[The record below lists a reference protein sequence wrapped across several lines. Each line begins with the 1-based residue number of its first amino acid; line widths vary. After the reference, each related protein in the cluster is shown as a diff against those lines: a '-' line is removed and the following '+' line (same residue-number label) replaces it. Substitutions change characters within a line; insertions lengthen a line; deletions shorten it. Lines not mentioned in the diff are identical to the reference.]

1 MLYGIRMFPR
11 VLWYCYEL
19 LKNEWLKPTELKR
32 LQLKRLKALLKYAY
46 QNVPLYHKK
55 FKSTCV
61 RPEDIKSVE
70 DLSKLPFTTKQ
81 EIRDGIPAE
90 SIAYGYLLK
99 DCVRVSTSG
108 TSGGPMP
115 VYYDKR
121 YLDYCMANWR
131 CRRPMAIGV
140 KPWEKTLLIEYSVPQ
155 FDRHGESSSGKS
167 YEVKTKSR
175 DRIALGPLVY
185 LLRNRRRKV
194 YIWYTAE
201 NVLTEIIRFKP
212 KLIRGT
218 PSYLR
223 LVAEEMADKGIEK
236 LGNSIVVRTEG
247 EIADK
252 ETRKYLESVFQCEVF
267 DEYSTW
273 DFGIGA
279 WECQKREGYHI
290 DADQLIMEVVRD
302 NESATPGERGE
313 IVATALLN

>member
-11 VLWYCYEL
+11 ILWYCYEI
-19 LKNEWLKPTELKR
+19 LKNERLKPDELKR
-32 LQLKRLKALLKYAY
+32 LQTKRLRTLLKHSY

-55 FKSTCV
+55 FKSACIK
-61 RPEDIKSVE
+61 PEDIKSVE

-81 EIRDGIPAE
+81 EIRNGMSDE
-90 SIAYGYLLK
+90 SIAKGYLLK

-140 KPWEKTLLIEYSVPQ
+140 KPWEKTLLIEYSLPQ
-155 FDRHGESSSGKS
+155 FNRQGGSSRGESYKA
-167 YEVKTKSR
+167 KTKSR
-175 DRIALGPLVY
+175 DRTALGPIVY

-201 NVLTEIIRFKP
+201 NVLAEIIRFKP

-223 LVAEEMADKGIEK
+223 LVAEAMADKGIEN
-236 LGNSIVVRTEG
+236 LSSTVVRTEG
-247 EIADK
+247 EVTD
-252 ETRKYLESVFQCEVF
+252 EVTRKYLEKAFKCEVF

-279 WECQKREGYHI
+279 WE
-290 DADQLIMEVVRD
+290 
-302 NESATPGERGE
+302 
-313 IVATALLN
+313 